1 MVNLWPIDIG
11 GAVLLGSR
19 VKDKHNRSNGFC
31 DVTIVTCNINK
42 VGNVIIMTLYK
53 SSKQPNYI

>member
-11 GAVLLGSR
+11 GAVLQGTR
-19 VKDKHNRSNGFC
+19 VKDKHNRPNGFC

-42 VGNVIIMTLYK
+42 LGNVIIMALYK
-53 SSKQPNYI
+53 SSKQSCN